1 MNEPD
6 TLTEQT
12 LEEFLFD
19 VSSVSKYL
27 SIENLC
33 KYRPHSP
40 IPGIYVCPCKTER
53 YHFTGIIAE
62 QMQLES
68 MTPAHGT
75 LAVLGKTGKNLTRI
89 PSYIVTYRNHRA
101 VNERYACTPAEG
113 MELHEQHHLEE
124 HTGHEFHKTV
134 IGDGSREFMPEP
146 PTDTVLI
153 ILLSGK
159 TFFGLS
165 VLVKID
171 LNLLFLRIIGYYRS
185 FLVKISAF
193 YNTYSLKLKTK
204 PLDE

>member
-27 SIENLC
+27 SIESLC

-40 IPGIYVCPCKTER
+40 IPVIYVCPCKTER

-75 LAVLGKTGKNLTRI
+75 LAVLGKTGKDLTR
-89 PSYIVTYRNHRA
+89 NA
-101 VNERYACTPAEG
+101 VLRCDIQESSCCQRT
-113 MELHEQHHLEE
+113 LHPYTCRRH
-124 HTGHEFHKTV
+124 GA
-134 IGDGSREFMPEP
+134 S
-146 PTDTVLI
+146 
-153 ILLSGK
+153 
-159 TFFGLS
+159 
-165 VLVKID
+165 
-171 LNLLFLRIIGYYRS
+171 
-185 FLVKISAF
+185 
-193 YNTYSLKLKTK
+193 
-204 PLDE
+204 